1 MTISDSAVQALSQL
15 QTRIEPS
22 ERVRDG
28 ALVVDYDQWHRGW
41 ARDPDGFWD
50 AAARQLSWFAP
61 WSRVSEVDGPERG
74 GAHRWFVGGK
84 INLSYNCLERN
95 IERGFGERVALH
107 FESERGEA
115 RSFTYAQV
123 LGEVSRIANCL
134 KSFGIAKGDRVIV
147 YMPLTPEGI
156 FTMQACARIGAI
168 HSVVYAGMGPDALRH
183 RIEDAGARMVVCADA
198 TYRRGKVVDLLSI
211 VDRAVDGL
219 PVVENVL
226 VHRRE
231 AAAPLGPR
239 HSDFEECVRSQSAHC
254 PAEHT
259 DAEDPAFILYTSGT
273 SGKPKGVVHVHGGYG
288 VGVHLLMRHY
298 YDTRENDVWWS
309 TSDIGWIVGHSYIC
323 YGPML
328 AGCTQVVREGAPDW
342 PDAGVVWSVIA
353 RYRVTTMFTAPTAV
367 RMFMRA
373 GPEPIERHDISSLRV
388 LYCAGEPFN
397 PEAWQWAARH
407 LGKNGAA
414 VVDNYWQTEI
424 ASPMIGTFAAMTA
437 RPGFA
442 GKPMPGVELV
452 IVTPEGAPVPD
463 GQGGLLIMKSP
474 VPYMMRTIWRDPARY
489 QSYWSKSLGGYVTGD
504 LAVRD
509 AEGYIAVLGRS
520 DDVLNVAGHRIGT
533 AEVESALLTHPAVV
547 ESAVVGLP
555 DPLRGE
561 CIMAFVVA
569 NGPEPVGTAA
579 TSLEAALIAHV
590 RDTLGPIAQPSKVAF
605 VASLPKTRSGKIVR
619 RLLKARELGQD
630 AGDVSTLED

>member
-1 MTISDSAVQALSQL
+1 VTVSASDVEALAKL

-22 ERVRDG
+22 ARVRGG
-28 ALVVDYDQWHRGW
+28 ALVADYDQWQRSW
-41 ARDPDGFWD
+41 ARDPDAFWD
-50 AAARQLSWFAP
+50 SAARQLDWFAP
-61 WSRVSEVDGPERG
+61 WSRVSEISAPEHG

-84 INLSYNCLERN
+84 INLSHNCLERN
-95 IERGFGERVALH
+95 IERGFGNRAALH
-107 FESERGEA
+107 FESENGDA
-115 RSFTYAQV
+115 RSFTYAETLQ
-123 LGEVSRIANCL
+123 EVSRIANCL
-134 KSFGIAKGDRVIV
+134 KSFGIVKGDRVVV
-147 YMPLTPEGI
+147 YMPLTPQGI

-168 HSVVYAGMGPDALRH
+168 HSVVYAGIGPDALRQ

-198 TYRRGKVVDLLSI
+198 TYRRGRVIDLLSI
-211 VDRAVDGL
+211 VERAVRGL
-219 PVVENVL
+219 AVVENVL

-231 AAAPLGPR
+231 AARVLGPR
-239 HSDFEECVRSQSAHC
+239 QSDFEECVRIQSAQC
-254 PAEHT
+254 PAEAT

-273 SGKPKGVVHVHGGYG
+273 AGKPKGVVHVHGGYG

-298 YDTRENDVWWS
+298 YDTREDDVWWS

-328 AGCTQVVREGAPDW
+328 AGATQVVREGAPDW
-342 PDAGVVWSVIA
+342 PDAGVVWSLIDK
-353 RYRVTTMFTAPTAV
+353 YRVSTMFTAPTAV

-373 GPEPIERHDISSLRV
+373 GPEYVERHDISSLRV

-397 PEAWQWAARH
+397 PEAWQWACRH
-407 LGKNGAA
+407 LGKHGAA

-424 ASPMIGTFAAMTA
+424 ASPMIGTFPAMTA

-442 GKPMPGVELV
+442 GKPMPGVELE
-452 IVTPEGAPVPD
+452 IVAPD
-463 GQGGLLIMKSP
+463 GSAVADGKGGLLIMKRP
-474 VPYMMRTIWRDPARY
+474 VPYMMRTIWGEPQRY
-489 QSYWSKSLGGYVTGD
+489 RAYWSRTLGGYVTGD

-533 AEVESALLTHPAVV
+533 AEVESALLTHPEVV
-547 ESAVVGLP
+547 ESAVVGIP
-555 DPLRGE
+555 DSLKGE
-561 CIMAFVVA
+561 CIVAFVVA
-569 NGPEPVGTAA
+569 KGGEPDGNAA
-579 TSLEAALIAHV
+579 DELAAALISHV

-605 VASLPKTRSGKIVR
+605 VASLPKTRSGKIMR

-630 AGDVSTLED
+630 GGDVSTLED